1 MNDDSSDEVFDNSC
15 VKFTQQD
22 VNSMRDYLCNMYP
35 VLRTK
40 CAVHSCGEI
49 LVDKKQWI
57 MGSQMSPTVTWTLM
71 IAHTM
76 RATKII
82 CTSVS

>member
-40 CAVHSCGEI
+40 CAVHACGEI
-49 LVDKKQWI
+49 LVDNSKKPWI
-57 MGSQMSPTVTWTLM
+57 MVDNILYDTGSISANYISKSKRQD
-71 IAHTM
+71 
-76 RATKII
+76 
-82 CTSVS
+82 

>member
-49 LVDKKQWI
+49 LVDNSKKQ
-57 MGSQMSPTVTWTLM
+57 
-71 IAHTM
+71 
-76 RATKII
+76 
-82 CTSVS
+82 

>member
-1 MNDDSSDEVFDNSC
+1 MNVDSSDEVFDDSC

-40 CAVHSCGEI
+40 CAVHSCGEV
-49 LVDKKQWI
+49 LVDNSKKQFYI
-57 MGSQMSPTVTWTLM
+57 TLY
-71 IAHTM
+71 ITLGQYHQISLA
-76 RATKII
+76 K
-82 CTSVS
+82 V